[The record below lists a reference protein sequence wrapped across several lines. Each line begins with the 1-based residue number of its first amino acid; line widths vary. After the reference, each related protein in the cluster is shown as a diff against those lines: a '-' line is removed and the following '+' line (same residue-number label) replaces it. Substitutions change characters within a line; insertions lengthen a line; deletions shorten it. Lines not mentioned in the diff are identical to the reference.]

1 MSRTSSDIT
10 TKKKYSQHFGAK
22 TAKIVRR
29 YCHDLGQSERN
40 IFDFSFCDLADL
52 HKIWNFVKLP
62 CEI

>member
-1 MSRTSSDIT
+1 MSSSDIT

-22 TAKIVRR
+22 IAKIVRR

-52 HKIWNFVKLP
+52 HKI
-62 CEI
+62 